1 MKKDYLKY
9 IFFSI
14 LLFFGCN
21 VFAKEQIR
29 FGVFAYLGTEKTR
42 EEYQPLVDYLNGF
55 LKDEEIILEV
65 LEQQEINKR
74 IEEKTLDIVTTNP
87 THYLH
92 IRAKYNIQGVIATLL
107 KESGDTYLSQLAGV
121 IITKAENI
129 TVNNLRDI
137 KGKIVSAP
145 SKQHMGGY
153 RAQLYELSH
162 EGIDESD
169 FKELYQVVTHQA
181 VVHHV
186 LNNKSQVGF
195 IRDGVLEKMV
205 RTEGLDLS
213 RLKIINLQKHENF
226 PYMVSTKLYP
236 EWPVFALGHTSEKLI
251 RRFAAALFA
260 LEPGTIQGIY
270 GYTPSVDYSGI
281 EELSRKLRLPPY
293 DQAPEFSL
301 LDIWDEWYYLILF
314 FVFSFLLII
323 VLAFWLHVLLT
334 KVKLEK
340 DFSDSLLSGLGDG
353 VISLDKNFEVMFIND
368 VAFKLLGYTQQEFES
383 MDDKAIMKLKKSC
396 ENREECP
403 IIKTA
408 NDKQTRSINDLF
420 IKRDGSLLPVNY
432 TVAALSEGGVIVV
445 FRDISQ
451 VVEYEN
457 TLKKQAYELK
467 ELNENLEQKIVFEV
481 DKNKK
486 QNELIQQQARLIA
499 LGDLIGN
506 IAHHW
511 RQPLSII
518 TGYVGNL
525 QLQAELNGSVEK
537 EDIDHAGDKIIE
549 TATYLSNTIES
560 FRSLITQEKP
570 FQNFPIEDSFQ
581 KAYSLIEGLFEKH
594 YIKVDIINSSDDKIF
609 VKGFAN
615 ELTEVFLNILKNCVD
630 ILTYREVSP
639 KVVHVSFIDLDD
651 KIRIT
656 IHDNGGGI
664 EEQNLSKI
672 FDPYFTTKHK
682 SQGVGLGLY
691 ISAKNI
697 KEHFN
702 GDLYVKNE
710 EMMIDGKEFIGAKFI
725 IEFQKESNRTL

>member
-1 MKKDYLKY
+1 MNMT
-9 IFFSI
+9 FFKP
-14 LLFFGCN
+14 LLFCIVLFCTN
-21 VFAKEQIR
+21 SIFAKEQIR
-29 FGVFAYLGTEKTR
+29 FGVFAYLGYEKTKA
-42 EEYQPLVDYLNGF
+42 EYQPLVDYLNTF
-55 LKDEEIILEV
+55 LKDEEVVLEV

-74 IEEKTLDIVTTNP
+74 LKEDTLDIVTTNP

-92 IRAKYNIQGVIATLL
+92 IRAEYNIQGVIATLL
-107 KESGDTYLSQLAGV
+107 KESGETYLSQLAGV
-121 IITKAENI
+121 IIARSDNI
-129 TVNNLRDI
+129 TVNSLYDV
-137 KGKIVSAP
+137 KGKTVSVP
-145 SKQHMGGY
+145 SKQHMGGF
-153 RAQLYELSH
+153 RSQLYELSQV
-162 EGIDESD
+162 GINEND

-181 VVHHV
+181 VVHNV

-195 IRDGVLEKMV
+195 IRDGVLEKMAN
-205 RTEGLDLS
+205 TEGLDLS
-213 RLKIINLQKHENF
+213 KIKVINLQNHPNF

-236 EWPVFALGHTSEKLI
+236 EWPVFALSHTNEKLI

-260 LEPGTIQGIY
+260 LEPGTIKGIY

-293 DQAPEFSL
+293 DSAPEFSL
-301 LDIWDEWYYLILF
+301 LDIWYKWNYLVVFFIFSFMLILIL
-314 FVFSFLLII
+314 V
-323 VLAFWLHVLLT
+323 FWLHILLT

-340 DFSDSLLSGLGDG
+340 DFSDSLLGGLGDG
-353 VISLDKNFEVMFIND
+353 VISLDKSFDVVFVND
-368 VAFKLLGYTQQEFES
+368 VAFKLLGYTQKEFES
-383 MDDKAIMKLKKSC
+383 MEDKVILKIKKSC
-396 ENREECP
+396 EKREECP
-403 IIKTA
+403 IVKTA
-408 NDKQTRSINDLF
+408 NDKQTRSVDDMF
-420 IKRDGSLLPVNY
+420 VKKDGSLLPVNY
-432 TVAALSEGGVIVV
+432 TVASVNGNGVIVI
-445 FRDISQ
+445 FRDISK

-457 TLKKQAYELK
+457 TLKQQAYELK

-525 QLQAELNGSVEK
+525 QLQAELNGSVER
-537 EDIDHAGDKIIE
+537 EDIEQAGDKIIE

-560 FRSLITQEKP
+560 FRSLVTHEKP
-570 FQNFPIEDSFQ
+570 FQNFPIEESFK
-581 KAYSLIEGLFEKH
+581 KAFNLLEGLFIKH
-594 YIKVDIINSSDDKIF
+594 SIEVNVLSGSEKIF
-609 VKGFAN
+609 IKGFAN
-615 ELTEVFLNILKNCVD
+615 ELTEVFLNILKNCID
-630 ILTYREVSP
+630 ILTARNVVP
-639 KVVHVSFIDLDD
+639 KVVHVAFIDMED

-664 EEQNLSKI
+664 EDEYLSKI

-697 KEHFN
+697 KEHFS

-710 EMMIDGKEFIGAKFI
+710 EMIVDGKEFIGAKFI
-725 IEFQKESNRTL
+725 IEFNKESNNTL